1 MEKIILFDN
10 PRHGWSHLV
19 ASDLETL
26 HAFAQSIGL
35 KKHWFQNKKKE
46 GKKQPHYDLKITM
59 FDTAIAHGAK
69 RVTRAELLTFLEN
82 TYY

>member
-1 MEKIILFDN
+1 MEKIVLFDN
-10 PRHGWSHLV
+10 PRNGWSHLV

-26 HAFAQSIGL
+26 HAFAEKIGL
-35 KKHWFQNKKKE
+35 KKHWFQNKRKK
-46 GKKQPHYDLKITM
+46 GKKQPHYDIKPNM

-69 RVTRAELLTFLEN
+69 RVTRGELLTFLED